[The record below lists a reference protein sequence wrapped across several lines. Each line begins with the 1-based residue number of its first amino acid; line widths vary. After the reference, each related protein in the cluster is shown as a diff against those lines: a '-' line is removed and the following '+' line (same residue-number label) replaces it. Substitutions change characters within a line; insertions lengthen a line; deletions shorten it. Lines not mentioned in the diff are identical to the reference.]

1 MRKAISITTVLCML
15 LAVFLPLKAQAV
27 TTNAPSR
34 VINLVYDDSSSMI
47 ETNGEWMDTWCQA
60 KYSTEVFA
68 GMLGEN
74 DSMNIYLMSDFNAD
88 TNAGPFLTL

>member
-47 ETNGEWMDTWCQA
+47 ETNGEC
-60 KYSTEVFA
+60 
-68 GMLGEN
+68 L
-74 DSMNIYLMSDFNAD
+74 
-88 TNAGPFLTL
+88 